1 MMLYRIDYLTLI
13 AALVF
18 ILSVLVSCG
27 QQNQQE
33 DTDMQKEDGNYPEIQ
48 SLLDEADS
56 TFNSGN
62 YDRAQSIY
70 ERVED
75 KAMVVNHDSYLTEA
89 RSMIARCYLIT
100 GKKEEGRPWLEKAE
114 ETASPDDPQG
124 WSRLLGVKGRFQW
137 QDDKK
142 KKATET
148 FKGMYE
154 YCSERGM
161 HTRAIDAAHMVAI
174 TGAPEEQIEWGL
186 KGIKEAEEGNVTG
199 WLAPLWNNL
208 GWTYEDQGR
217 YQESLQAYLKA
228 REYHWRYGTERNKLI
243 ADWAVGHA
251 YNKLGEHDQAAQWLR
266 PVLAWSER
274 INEVEFRGLTY
285 QELGDIERANKNYRA
300 AYDYYVQAERD
311 LTAVNMPEWDA
322 EGFEELK
329 AKITEMED
337 KL

>member
-1 MMLYRIDYLTLI
+1 MLNFIDNLRLMIALTLM
-13 AALVF
+13 
-18 ILSVLVSCG
+18 LSVLVSCG
-27 QQNQQE
+27 QQNQNK
-33 DTDMQKEDGNYPEIQ
+33 DTDMQNENGKYSEIRP
-48 SLLDEADS
+48 LLDEADS

-62 YDRAQSIY
+62 YEQARSIY

-75 KAMVVNHDSYLTEA
+75 KAMAVNHDSYITEA

-114 ETASPDDPQG
+114 EKASPDNPQG
-124 WSRLLGVKGRFQW
+124 WSRFLGVKGRFQW

-142 KKATET
+142 NEATET

-154 YCSERGM
+154 YCSEREL
-161 HTRAIDAAHMVAI
+161 HNRAIDAAHMVAI
-174 TGAPEEQIEWGL
+174 AGTPEEQIEWAL

-208 GWTYEDQGR
+208 GWTYEDQGK
-217 YQESLQAYLKA
+217 YQESLEAYLNA

-251 YNKLGEHDQAAQWLR
+251 YNKLGKHDEAAQWLR
-266 PVLAWSER
+266 PVLAWCER
-274 INEVEFRGLTY
+274 INEVEFRGLTC
-285 QELGDIERANKNYRA
+285 QELGDIERANKNYKA

-322 EGFEELK
+322 EGFKELK
-329 AKITEMED
+329 AKIREMEEG
-337 KL
+337 L